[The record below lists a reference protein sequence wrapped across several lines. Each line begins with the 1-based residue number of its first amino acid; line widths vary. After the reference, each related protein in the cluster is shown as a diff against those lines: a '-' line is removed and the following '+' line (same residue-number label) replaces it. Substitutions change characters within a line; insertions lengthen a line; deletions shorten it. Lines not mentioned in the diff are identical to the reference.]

1 MPYFLPATVTLK
13 NASQIEAEGLA
24 NWANLNEIDCLNLN
38 QFDSSLLAI
47 LLNWRKKRLVDQGY
61 FLVLNA
67 PPKLAV
73 LARVYGVAELLGLP
87 A

>member
-13 NASQIEAEGLA
+13 NASQIEAAGLA
-24 NWANLNEIDCLNLN
+24 NWANAKEIDCVDLN

-47 LLNWRKKRLVDQGY
+47 LINWRKKRIADQGY
-61 FLVLNA
+61 FLILNA
-67 PPKLAV
+67 PPKLV
-73 LARVYGVAELLGLP
+73 ILARVYGVAELLGLP

>member
-13 NASQIEAEGLA
+13 NASQIEADGLA
-24 NWANLNEIDCLNLN
+24 NGANLNEIDCLNLN

-47 LLNWRKKRLVDQGY
+47 LLNWRKKRLADKGY

>member
-13 NASQIEAEGLA
+13 NASQIEADGLA

-47 LLNWRKKRLVDQGY
+47 LLNWRKKRLADQGY
-61 FLVLNA
+61 FLVLNV